1 MTHLYPRSGVKYQ
14 RGCGQVTFP
23 GPVIIILQTI
33 SIVFCFIHKHI
44 MKTHDQC
51 LVDIILSISVDQSFR
66 EEGQED
72 LTCPVLSLFE
82 ALTERCPMSLL
93 YDLSLNKCQAHPAV
107 ACEIYFFHFWKMKT
121 MLSIFNFP
129 ADLLLSR
136 FLSNW
141 SWFSVFIFG
150 VSQFLGEIAQ
160 ATGL

>member
-51 LVDIILSISVDQSFR
+51 LVDIIPSISVDQSFR

-107 ACEIYFFHFWKMKT
+107 ACEIYFFHF
-121 MLSIFNFP
+121 
-129 ADLLLSR
+129 
-136 FLSNW
+136 
-141 SWFSVFIFG
+141 
-150 VSQFLGEIAQ
+150 
-160 ATGL
+160 